1 MKKKPFKVLSSIALT
16 AVLGLSFGAGSQ
28 SVYAETPENKTATS
42 PVDDHL
48 IPEERLANALKK
60 RGVIDSSASGTETKK
75 AVEKYVEKKKGEN
88 PGKEAASGDQLTK
101 DASDFLKKVKDA
113 KADTKE
119 KSEQP
124 ANGTTAGTG
133 PVRGGLNG
141 KVPTS
146 PAKQKV

>member
-1 MKKKPFKVLSSIALT
+1 MNKKPFKVLSSIALT

-60 RGVIDSSASGTETKK
+60 RGVIDSIGFRDRNKE

-88 PGKEAASGDQLTK
+88 PGKEAAMGTNLRKMHLT
-101 DASDFLKKVKDA
+101 F
-113 KADTKE
+113 
-119 KSEQP
+119 
-124 ANGTTAGTG
+124 
-133 PVRGGLNG
+133 
-141 KVPTS
+141 
-146 PAKQKV
+146 

>member
-75 AVEKYVEKKKGEN
+75 AVEKYVEKRRVKILGKKRQVGTN
-88 PGKEAASGDQLTK
+88 LQKMHLT
-101 DASDFLKKVKDA
+101 F
-113 KADTKE
+113 
-119 KSEQP
+119 
-124 ANGTTAGTG
+124 
-133 PVRGGLNG
+133 
-141 KVPTS
+141 
-146 PAKQKV
+146 